1 MDAGPEA
8 VHSGD
13 VKPYEGSGQKK
24 EPFRKDPLLF
34 MQEWLVIRK
43 KGQDFL
49 QTMMGEIRRGRRI
62 VGAEGD
68 GLGRLDD
75 EEQKVK
81 NDSKGDD
88 FVETSKEGEGE
99 YWIEFLNGQMV
110 IMMKLVKLIM
120 NGQKMKSCRV
130 SSGCMLKCC
139 VHTHRS

>member
-34 MQEWLVIRK
+34 MQKWLVMRK

-49 QTMMGEIRRGRRI
+49 QTMMGKIRRGRRI

-99 YWIEFLNGQMV
+99 DVEILD
-110 IMMKLVKLIM
+110 
-120 NGQKMKSCRV
+120 RV
-130 SSGCMLKCC
+130 PEWADGDNDEAGEAHNEWAEDEEL
-139 VHTHRS
+139 